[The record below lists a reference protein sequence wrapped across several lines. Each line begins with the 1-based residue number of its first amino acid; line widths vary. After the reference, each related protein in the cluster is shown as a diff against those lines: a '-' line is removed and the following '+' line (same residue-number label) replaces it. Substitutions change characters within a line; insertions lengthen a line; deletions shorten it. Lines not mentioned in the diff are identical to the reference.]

1 MATRGQTAVSMN
13 LRGMPELYAQLER
26 LSKSMGRAALERA
39 GLDAAEPTARLM
51 RQMAPKDTGEL
62 AESIDVGTTAEAF
75 DGSAKVYART
85 IREGGTKQQGVA
97 ALRDFRRGIKGQRGD
112 LYATVFIGPVA
123 GRSKDEVIK
132 GYVQEFGTASV
143 PPHSYVRAAFEQ
155 DKAALAERLSKA
167 IRFEVFAAIEKAG
180 RLGRLKG

>member
-85 IREGGTKQQGVA
+85 IREG
-97 ALRDFRRGIKGQRGD
+97 QRGD

-123 GRSKDEVIK
+123 GRSKDEIIK